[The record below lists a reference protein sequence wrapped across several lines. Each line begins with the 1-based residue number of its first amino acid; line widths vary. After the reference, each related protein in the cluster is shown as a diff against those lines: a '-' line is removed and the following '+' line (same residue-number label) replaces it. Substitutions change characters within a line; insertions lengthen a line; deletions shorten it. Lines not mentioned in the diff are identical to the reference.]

1 MLDKKRLL
9 QEIIAQLRREA
20 EEMLAA
26 AQATRDEATHED
38 NKAESKY
45 DTRGLEASYLAEGQA
60 KQAEEAE
67 ATLNRYLALAD
78 MDLSPAESI
87 DVGSLVEVD
96 LAGFRDLYFCGPG
109 AGGKEIEY
117 EGRECTIIT
126 RESPLGR
133 HLYGAR
139 RGAQFEINGRAAK
152 ILLID

>member
-20 EEMLAA
+20 DDMLAA

-67 ATLNRYLALAD
+67 AAVNRYLALAD
-78 MDLSPAESI
+78 LELIPKEPI
-87 DVGSLVEVD
+87 DVGALVEVE

-109 AGGKEIEY
+109 AGGKEIEF

-139 RGAQFEINGRAAK
+139 KGSQFEINGRSAK
-152 ILLID
+152 IVSLS